1 MTDLTMQ
8 STEHDLSKMLGGYL
22 RQRTASA
29 KDLARRI
36 GCDPRSAEG
45 YRAGRYWP
53 QAKHWPGL
61 IAAFGRDVTDAVFH
75 SAEASARLAREVA
88 ELEQQLAER
97 RAALGLVAGDHRSFS
112 PRVAKA
118 AAEVRTRA

>member
-1 MTDLTMQ
+1 MQ
-8 STEHDLSKMLGGYL
+8 STEQNLSGILGGFL
-22 RQRTASA
+22 RSKTASA

-36 GCDPRSAEG
+36 GCEVRTAEG

-53 QAKHWPGL
+53 QAKHWARL
-61 IAAFGRDVTDAVFH
+61 VAEFRRDITDAVFH